1 MKYQNAKLRQMLAA
15 EYVLG
20 TMRGAAR
27 RRFER
32 LLKQDPL
39 MLRELRYWERRLGGL
54 QRGFARTKPREV
66 VWAGIEQQI
75 NSVRRVALPPARS
88 IADRGERGPLNFWR
102 GLAAAASLATVGLG
116 YSLWLQLQQEPQ
128 VIETVRTVQVLQ
140 PMPWVAMLQSN
151 TPAQWI
157 VVIKPNS
164 RSLKVSVSGTYPIDF
179 RSQDLQLWVLDDAG
193 QPHPMGLLPQ
203 GDSAELPMPELP
215 MPQKPVMAVSV
226 EPKGGSPTGL
236 PTGPV
241 VSSAPLLQL

>member
-20 TMRGAAR
+20 TMRGPAR

-32 LLKQDPL
+32 LLKQDPQ

-54 QRGFARTKPREV
+54 QQGFAKVKPREV

-75 NSVRRVALPPARS
+75 NAVRRVALPPARS
-88 IADRGERGPLNFWR
+88 IAGDRGPLNFWR
-102 GLAAAASLATVGLG
+102 GWAAVASLATVGLG
-116 YSLWLQLQQEPQ
+116 YGLWLQLQQEPQ
-128 VIETVRTVQVLQ
+128 VIETVRTVQVPQ
-140 PMPWVAMLQSN
+140 PQPWVAMLQSN

-157 VVIKPNS
+157 VVMKPYS
-164 RSLKVSVSGTYPIDF
+164 RSLKVSVSGAYPIDF

-215 MPQKPVMAVSV
+215 MPHKPVMAVSV